1 MPEVHSQTRG
11 ENKGGKKQKKDVLKN
26 FTVLVGDLKI
36 CYANKKLFA

>member
-11 ENKGGKKQKKDVLKN
+11 EIRGGGGEQKDLLKN

-36 CYANKKLFA
+36 CYAKKKLFA